1 MSHRVRLAVAWT
13 CLILT
18 LCLIPAR
25 FLPPEEFPD
34 KVTHLDKI
42 VHASLF
48 AIFGLLWIRASRSS
62 RFTIAVLVGGVALAA
77 VTELGQALPIVSRDA
92 DLLDFLADLF
102 GLVVGVTWARRRKVG
117 IEEAKRDS
125 TTVGV

>member
-1 MSHRVRLAVAWT
+1 MSRRVRLAVAWT
-13 CLILT
+13 CVILA

-34 KVTHLDKI
+34 RVSHFDKI

-48 AIFGLLWIRASRSS
+48 GIFGLLWIRASRTSKL
-62 RFTIAVLVGGVALAA
+62 TAGVLVGGLALAA

-102 GLVVGVTWARRRKVG
+102 GLVVGVAWARWRGAGAEV
-117 IEEAKRDS
+117 AKPDS
-125 TTVGV
+125 TPVGV